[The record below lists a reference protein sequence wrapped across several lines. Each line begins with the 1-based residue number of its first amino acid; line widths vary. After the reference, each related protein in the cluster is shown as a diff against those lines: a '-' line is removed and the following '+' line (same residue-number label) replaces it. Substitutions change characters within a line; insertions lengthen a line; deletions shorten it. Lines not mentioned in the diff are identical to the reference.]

1 VSQLNIQPPSEHH
14 RPASLDLSQGSA
26 TGTRMSRSMLRHSA
40 SLEIQTLEV
49 PIPITVSPATP
60 EVENTRTDTISV
72 DYAIVEK
79 EGGEKDKDN
88 KARDKEKKE
97 FLAGLRKRSASI
109 DQDTLDV
116 FKPKKMGQML
126 KNRVHKGR
134 AGITAV
140 SRRIGNGVTKNGV
153 ARRSSSTPDFHA
165 VLQQTSYQASSIH
178 SRRRLSSIM
187 HSDDRTPTASPPP
200 PPPPVTSAAQQ
211 DFKLKNDRSAR
222 ENRLLSELWL
232 MSAATFRRLSKV
244 DQAKGSIQEA
254 EVKDENNPNVWVQV
268 SKYPLRPFDYCSTT
282 ITAWA
287 LLRGFGVASTRHGCF
302 PKGAL
307 HFTRRRVSHR
317 PPRAALSRPRHHAQG
332 GINKQTTRARG
343 ISTERRVFSNIAFHR
358 LGGIVIGIPC
368 QRKGLGC
375 GRGMVLP
382 CQSVWASGTESER
395 TRDAFACVASR

>member
-1 VSQLNIQPPSEHH
+1 
-14 RPASLDLSQGSA
+14 
-26 TGTRMSRSMLRHSA
+26 MLRHSA

-60 EVENTRTDTISV
+60 DVENTRIETISI
-72 DYAIVEK
+72 DYGIVEK
-79 EGGEKDKDN
+79 EGGERDKEKD

-140 SRRIGNGVTKNGV
+140 SRRIGNGVTKNGG

-187 HSDDRTPTASPPP
+187 HSEDRTPTASPPP
-200 PPPPVTSAAQQ
+200 PPPPVTSTAQQ

-268 SKYPLRPFDYCSTT
+268 KNITFILTLAQRTF
-282 ITAWA
+282 TAWT
-287 LLRGFGVASTRHGCF
+287 LLCCFGLAPACYGCV
-302 PKGAL
+302 PEGTLYLA
-307 HFTRRRVSHR
+307 RRRVRYRS
-317 PPRAALSRPRHHAQG
+317 PRTTLSRPRHYTQG
-332 GINKQTTRARG
+332 GISREIKSAR
-343 ISTERRVFSNIAFHR
+343 R
-358 LGGIVIGIPC
+358 LPKKC
-368 QRKGLGC
+368 
-375 GRGMVLP
+375 
-382 CQSVWASGTESER
+382 
-395 TRDAFACVASR
+395 